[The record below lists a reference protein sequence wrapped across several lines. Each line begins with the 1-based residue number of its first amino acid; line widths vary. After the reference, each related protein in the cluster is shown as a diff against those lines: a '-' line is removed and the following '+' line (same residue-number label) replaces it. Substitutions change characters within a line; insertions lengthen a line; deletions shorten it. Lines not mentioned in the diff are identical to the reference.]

1 MKDLVEEISIDAWAI
16 SDIINC
22 YQDKKSDYPELF
34 EIVKDYD
41 LSKPNS
47 KIPFKVYVELCNWIE
62 KKLGRFNLIKIGR
75 RIGESTYKLMIDT
88 NMVNPESKPLEVMKA
103 LVQMVQKGVHDPR
116 RRGWEIVAFSEKSIQ
131 MRKTQFFNTY
141 IQVGLLDT
149 LVRKCKVYGVQV
161 NLVKEQ
167 ANGDD
172 FDEYLITWL

>member
-1 MKDLVEEISIDAWAI
+1 
-16 SDIINC
+16 
-22 YQDKKSDYPELF
+22 
-34 EIVKDYD
+34 
-41 LSKPNS
+41 
-47 KIPFKVYVELCNWIE
+47 
-62 KKLGRFNLIKIGR
+62 
-75 RIGESTYKLMIDT
+75 MIDT

-131 MRKTQFFNTY
+131 MRKTQFFNTH